1 MSSITDLLAA
11 ILAAKKGEEVR
22 GSIHDAI
29 EQCYEDGRAGV
40 NDLQA
45 RQLIEAV
52 AAVNEEQA
60 AALEVLQAR
69 VEELESGE
77 GGSSQQSTTIDIP
90 TVLVDGGVVE
100 NVSVNNNSTTTRHI
114 TFTTEFTETPK
125 VMVAIGKN
133 VGAVSQYGYL
143 SANILYP
150 TVTTTGFDFFLA
162 NRTGSDRSPGVVWY
176 AYQPTVK
183 TIDLDITI
191 PKTEGMTEAEV
202 REITGPIAAAV
213 DALKTGYDGTSY
225 QTAAEAVRTQINDLH
240 VLIGDEPG
248 TTISADSVG
257 YEDGSVAD
265 ALTGLNG
272 RLTQQGTNIGD
283 LSQLNTEEKADLVSA
298 INEAANSGGVG
309 SHALPV
315 LYLYGDENEIQTNW
329 NNRSKAKMNF
339 RYVFHNL
346 NKNKQKNGWC
356 KLSLQGN
363 ATMSYPKHNFNIQFY
378 KDAGFTTKDKVDY
391 MDLTDDKHPKWTIKA
406 NYNDYS
412 QGRNVVSARLWGD
425 VVHCRPNM
433 SKALSEAPNHGAIDG
448 HPVILM
454 MNDTYYGLYMF
465 NMSKS
470 DWMIGIDEDDPA
482 HCAVSSNLA
491 TASTKWLSTGL
502 SGWELEIPDTW
513 QTVDIE
519 GVSTSVQAGFLALQS
534 FIINSTDADFYAS
547 LGDYLDINSAIDY
560 LIYSFC
566 VCNADS
572 MNKNQFLVTW
582 DAGKTWAFT
591 AYDMDQTFGAG
602 FTGEI
607 PYNHDLF
614 STHPNHLFERLIDN
628 FYAEI
633 LERYAVLRGSVFS
646 TEYVN
651 RELEIF
657 FNEIPTGEREAD
669 KVLYPRIM
677 FQSISTLEAMQTFA
691 QNRLAWCDTYF
702 ARIDPAYVPCTGIT
716 LNKNSITF
724 AEVGSTDTLVAT
736 KTPSNCSDTVV
747 WSSSNTNVATV
758 SDGVVTSVGD
768 GSCTITATCGE
779 YSATASVSVEIDDTI
794 VYRLPTN
801 LVGTTLVDAWDSG
814 EMVFSSDGD
823 ISVVFDC
830 EGTNFDA
837 TQKFIILANEFFVR
851 DKSGRFNMIFGGT
864 EGNAQ
869 DSSEN
874 LLTFVQSTF
883 SGNTLT
889 SANPFKFVI
898 THAVG
903 ETTATIYVKDTN
915 GTKGS
920 ATVTKKSTNTSWYGN
935 SNLIVGANGKRTVL
949 NKLNVYNRVLSQSEI
964 DAFLGN

>member
-1 MSSITDLLAA
+1 MGIIKLTEKP
-11 ILAAKKGEEVR
+11 I
-22 GSIHDAI
+22 GS
-29 EQCYEDGRAGV
+29 
-40 NDLQA
+40 NP
-45 RQLIEAV
+45 
-52 AAVNEEQA
+52 
-60 AALEVLQAR
+60 
-69 VEELESGE
+69 
-77 GGSSQQSTTIDIP
+77 STNTHFVVTQP
-90 TVLVDGGVVE
+90 ETVDGITKE
-100 NVSVNNNSTTTRHI
+100 SVRRLNRAQVIDDTLSTAGMAADA
-114 TFTTEFTETPK
+114 K
-125 VMVAIGKN
+125 
-133 VGAVSQYGYL
+133 AV
-143 SANILYP
+143 
-150 TVTTTGFDFFLA
+150 
-162 NRTGSDRSPGVVWY
+162 
-176 AYQPTVK
+176 
-183 TIDLDITI
+183 
-191 PKTEGMTEAEV
+191 
-202 REITGPIAAAV
+202 
-213 DALKTGYDGTSY
+213 
-225 QTAAEAVRTQINDLH
+225 
-240 VLIGDEPG
+240 GDEIG
-248 TTISADSVG
+248 VLKADLS
-257 YEDGSVAD
+257 EI
-265 ALTGLNG
+265 NG

-283 LSQLNTEEKADLVSA
+283 LSKLNTEDKADLVSA
-298 INEAANSGGVG
+298 INEAAKSGG

-329 NNRSKAKMNF
+329 NNKSKAKMNF

-425 VVHCRPNM
+425 VVHCRSNM
-433 SKALSEAPNHGAIDG
+433 NKALSDAPNHGAIDG

-534 FIINSTDADFYAS
+534 FVINSTDADFYAS

-614 STHPNHLFERLIDN
+614 STHPNHLFERLIAN
-628 FYAEI
+628 FSAEI

-646 TEYVN
+646 TEYVK

-657 FNEIPTGEREAD
+657 FNEIPAGEREAD

-691 QNRLAWCDTYF
+691 QNRLTWCDSYF
-702 ARIDPAYVPCTGIT
+702 AKLDPDYVACTGVT
-716 LNKNSITF
+716 LNKSSLSF
-724 AEVGSTDTLVAT
+724 SDVGDTDTLTAT
-736 KTPSNCSDTVV
+736 TTPNNCSDPVT
-747 WSSSNTNVATV
+747 WSSSNANVATV
-758 SDGVVTSVGD
+758 SNGVVTSVGD
-768 GSCTITATCGE
+768 GDCTITVACGD
-779 YSATASVSVEIDDTI
+779 YSATANVSVHIDTSI
-794 VYRLPTN
+794 IYRFPSN
-801 LVGTTLVDAWDSG
+801 LKGTTLVDEWDSG
-814 EMVFSSDGD
+814 EA
-823 ISVVFDC
+823 IFDQDKTITVLADYK
-830 EGTNFDA
+830 GTNVGAVAQSFIKLATEFRVRPYRGFD
-837 TQKFIILANEFFVR
+837 L
-851 DKSGRFNMIFGGT
+851 IFGGVNGT
-864 EGNAQ
+864 AK
-869 DSSEN
+869 DSADNNNVFTVSSF
-874 LLTFVQSTF
+874 L
-883 SGNTLT
+883 GNTITT
-889 SANPFKFVI
+889 SSPFKIVI
-898 THAVG
+898 CHTIG
-903 ETTATIYVKDTN
+903 ESTATIYVKDCN
-915 GTKGS
+915 GVKGS
-920 ATVTKKSTNTSWYGN
+920 AVVTKNPSNTSWYGN
-935 SNLIVGANGKRTVL
+935 SNLIIDAHGNRVVVNDL
-949 NKLNVYNRVLSQSEI
+949 LVYNRILSQTEI
-964 DAFLGN
+964 DAFLDS